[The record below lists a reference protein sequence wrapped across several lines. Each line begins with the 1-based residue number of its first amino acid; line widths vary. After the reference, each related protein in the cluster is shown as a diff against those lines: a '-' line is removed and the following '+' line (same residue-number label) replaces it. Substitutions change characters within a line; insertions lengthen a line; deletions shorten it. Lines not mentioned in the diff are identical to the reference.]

1 MNGLDAPLAGR
12 TDPDFGKKRSPY
24 VVLSVV
30 VHLVFASLLL
40 SATFKGPS
48 AVSLPASLRVR
59 LEASPKLG
67 PVQEDAATP
76 QGALEPPEAQ
86 PDDAAAEWKT
96 LEPDESVP
104 GEVSNSVAEAKSKPR
119 PQLGPPRE
127 GPGEPS
133 LAEVSTP
140 MLPDAPGFEYPYYL
154 NLLRGRLSDAW
165 LYPADAASGK
175 EVLQATMAFRI
186 RRDGSVDQAR
196 LEASSES
203 DIFDR
208 SVLRAV
214 EAAAPFPPLPDGFK
228 KETLGVLFVT
238 FEYHK

>member
-12 TDPDFGKKRSPY
+12 ADPDFGKKRSPY
-24 VVLSVV
+24 VALSVV

-48 AVSLPASLRVR
+48 PASLPASLRVR
-59 LEASPKLG
+59 LEVGPVLG
-67 PVQEDAATP
+67 PFEQEIGPP
-76 QGALEPPEAQ
+76 QETLEALGPQEGE
-86 PDDAAAEWKT
+86 AAAEWGA
-96 LEPDESVP
+96 LEADESVP
-104 GEVSNSVAEAKSKPR
+104 GEVSNSVGEAESKSR

-127 GPGEPS
+127 GSGEPN
-133 LAEVSTP
+133 LGEVSAP
-140 MLPDAPGFEYPYYL
+140 MLRDAPVFEYPYYL

-175 EVLQATMAFRI
+175 GVLQATMAFRI
-186 RRDGSVDQAR
+186 CRDGRVDQVR
-196 LEASSES
+196 LEESSKCE
-203 DIFDR
+203 IFDR

-238 FEYHK
+238 FEYRK

>member
-1 MNGLDAPLAGR
+1 MNGLEGPLAGR
-12 TDPDFGKKRSPY
+12 TDPDSGKKRSPY
-24 VVLSVV
+24 VALAVV

-48 AVSLPASLRVR
+48 AAPPPASLKVR
-59 LEASPKLG
+59 LESSAKLG
-67 PVQEDAATP
+67 PVQERVSPQQETP
-76 QGALEPPEAQ
+76 EPLGPQ
-86 PDDAAAEWKT
+86 PDEAAAELKT
-96 LEPDESVP
+96 VEPDASLP
-104 GEVSNSVAEAKSKPR
+104 GEGSNSIGEAESKPG

-127 GPGEPS
+127 GPSEPR

-154 NLLRGRLSDAW
+154 NMLRSRLSDAW
-165 LYPADAASGK
+165 VYPADAASGK

-186 RRDGSVDQAR
+186 RRDGSADQAR
-196 LEASSES
+196 LAESSES

-214 EAAAPFPPLPDGFK
+214 ESAAPFPPLPDGFK